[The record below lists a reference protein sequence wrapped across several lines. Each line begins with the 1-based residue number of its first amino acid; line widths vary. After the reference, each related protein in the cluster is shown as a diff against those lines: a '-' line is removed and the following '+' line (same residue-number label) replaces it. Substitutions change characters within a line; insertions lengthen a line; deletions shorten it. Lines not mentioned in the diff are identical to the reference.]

1 MTQRPTSPRAPAH
14 WLLPSLLLLLAIAL
28 GACSRETPEARL
40 RQAVGALGEAIEAR
54 DAGAIEDWLA
64 EDFIGPD
71 AMDRDAARRMAA
83 LMFLRY
89 RDIGVTLGPARTEM
103 SGSHATVRFEALLT
117 GGGGRL
123 LPDSARAYQVESG
136 WRLEDGEWRLTSVDW
151 SGNR

>member
-1 MTQRPTSPRAPAH
+1 MTQRPTSPHAPVQR
-14 WLLPSLLLLLAIAL
+14 LLASLFLLLAIAL
-28 GACSRETPEARL
+28 GACSRATPEARL
-40 RQAVGALGEAIEAR
+40 RQAVEALGDAVEAR
-54 DAGAIEDWLA
+54 DAEAIEDRLA

-89 RDIGVTLGPARTEM
+89 RDVGVTLGPARTEI

-117 GGGGRL
+117 GGGGQL

-151 SGNR
+151 SGQR

>member
-1 MTQRPTSPRAPAH
+1 MTC
-14 WLLPSLLLLLAIAL
+14 LLLLSVIAL
-28 GACSRETPEARL
+28 AGCSRETPEARL
-40 RQAVGALGEAIEAR
+40 RQAVDLLGEAIEAR
-54 DAGAIEDWLA
+54 DAGAIEDRLA

-89 RDIGVTLGPARTEM
+89 RDVGVTLGPARTEI

-117 GGGGRL
+117 GGGGQL
-123 LPDSARAYQVESG
+123 LPESVRAYQVDSG

-151 SGNR
+151 SGRR